1 MVKLGHRR
9 GEVEILLDILSIS
22 VRGVKITQLMYKA
35 NLSYATLQK
44 YLLIMSKRGL
54 ITTVC
59 NADGSVVYYPTEKGK
74 LVLNRLKEV
83 RQVLTA

>member
-44 YLLIMSKRGL
+44 YLLIMSKRRL
-54 ITTVC
+54 ITTVGT
-59 NADGSVVYYPTEKGK
+59 ADGSVVYYPTEKGK